1 MSEIINKEKQ
11 NIKKIQDNMSKLL
24 SKKPATTFS

>member
-24 SKKPATTFS
+24 SKNSATTFS